1 MNKLQVILIF
11 ALIVLVS
18 VSMVAQHKIKE
29 HSMQVPEESY
39 IDNTVYQIPELS
51 KQPSIVF
58 SKTSSLT
65 GVIIGTTDYDYGFN
79 SGATRSLVTW
89 GNGTRAHLT
98 FMERDLKQTA
108 PANRRCQTYVYVV
121 GSTIKTGYPVPK
133 ATAASGFGGI
143 DVFNSANLKNVAVM
157 VSHIPCW
164 FAIDSDSGAASFIK
178 TDVPGRTELDP
189 EITVDNRTETLWYL
203 DTGLPRRSK
212 YSVLKSTSFGDTW
225 EMVDT
230 CLVASWVTPTG
241 VFGIGSLDVPILI
254 APNGNL
260 AVVTTLEGKGSIA
273 PVGEIHPDSA
283 DRIGYFLSTN
293 AGTSWTFN
301 TLGRDGDMVIVGND
315 TTYALFENFGQ
326 VSGVWDSQNRLHVVT
341 NGYSLKA
348 INDTDF
354 VTVFSTLYWR
364 TGLTGWKMMSRPQDL
379 YNPQY
384 GTYKRS
390 GNALGFCYPT
400 VSIDPTGDA
409 VFSAW
414 SQMRVLPDGSI
425 DTASNGFCNYDIW
438 YNSSA
443 NSGVDWGTA
452 QKLANSDG
460 GLFTYTAPHLS
471 PGASSGLRRAHMVY
485 LADTAA
491 GCAVFGTPGTVV
503 RKVDWIYRWVDFNP
517 AVSVGESGV
526 IPSGFT
532 LEQNYPN
539 PFNPTT
545 KIEYSISKDVLVSLK
560 VYNILGQEVASLVNQ
575 KQTPDK
581 YVVNFDASKLS
592 SGVYIYTLKAGTF
605 TTSKKMILMK

>member
-1 MNKLQVILIF
+1 MNKLQAILIF

-29 HSMQVPEESY
+29 HSMQLPEESF
-39 IDNTVYQIPELS
+39 IDNTVYQIPELI

-65 GVIIGTTDYDYGFN
+65 GVKIGSTDYDYGFN
-79 SGATRSLVTW
+79 SGATQSLVTW
-89 GNGTRAHLT
+89 GDGTRAHLT
-98 FMERDLKQTA
+98 FMERDLTQTA

-121 GSTIKTGYPVPK
+121 GSTIKTAYPVPK

-157 VSHIPCW
+157 VAHTPNW

-178 TDVPGRTELDP
+178 TDVPDRIKLDP
-189 EITVDNRTETLWYL
+189 EITVDNETETLWYL
-203 DTGLPRRSK
+203 DTGNPARSQ
-212 YSVLKSTSFGDTW
+212 YSVLKSTTFGDTW
-225 EMVDT
+225 EMVNEN
-230 CLVASWVTPTG
+230 LVNEVTPPD
-241 VFGIGSLDVPILI
+241 VFSIGSLDVPILI

-260 AVVTTLEGKGSIA
+260 AVVTTLEGNGSIA
-273 PVGEIHPDSA
+273 PVGTIHPDSA

-293 AGTSWTFN
+293 AGTSWAWN
-301 TLGRDGDMVIVGND
+301 TLGRDGDMVVVGSD
-315 TTYALFENFGQ
+315 TIYPLFENFGQ
-326 VSGVWDSQNRLHVVT
+326 VSGVWDSQNKLHVVT
-341 NGYSLKA
+341 NGYSKA

-364 TGLTGWKMMSRPQDL
+364 TGLTGWKMMSRPEDL
-379 YNPQY
+379 YNPLY
-384 GTYKRS
+384 ETYKRN

-400 VSIDPTGDA
+400 VAIDPTGSA

-414 SQMRVLPDGSI
+414 SQPRITGAVQ
-425 DTASNGFCNYDIW
+425 DTASNGYIRYDVW

-443 NSGVDWGTA
+443 DNGVTWGTA
-452 QKLANSDG
+452 QKLANSGD
-460 GLFTYTAPHLS
+460 GLFTYANRHLGA
-471 PGASSGLRRAHMVY
+471 GASGSLKRAYVVY

-491 GCAVFGTPGTVV
+491 GSRVFGHPGAIGAQ
-503 RKVDWIYRWVDFNP
+503 VDWIYRWIDFNP
-517 AVSVGESGV
+517 GGVSVGELGV
-526 IPSGFT
+526 IPTDFT

-575 KQTPDK
+575 KQTPGN